1 MARIAYLDCFSGV
14 SGDMILGAM
23 LDAGL
28 DPAALRAELAKL
40 PLSGHSL
47 EARRVKRAGLAA
59 TQAVVSVGDEQP
71 ARTIADILAIIDAS
85 SLPAADK
92 ERGSAIFRRLA
103 EAEAAVHG
111 EPAGQVRLHEVG
123 AADAL
128 VDVMGAVAG
137 LRLLEVDALFASP
150 LPLASGEVASH
161 HGAIP
166 LPAPATLELLARAR
180 APVRPAVGSEELVT
194 PTGAA
199 IVTTLAAFG
208 LPEMTLEQ
216 VGYGAGSR
224 DPEGRANVLRLW
236 LGQAEQPGGT
246 KPAVLLET
254 NIDDMTGESLA
265 YAVERLL
272 AAGALDAWLTPVQ
285 MKKGRPGVVVS
296 AICRQEQEAAL
307 AHVLLRETSTL
318 GVRVRRLH
326 RWEAPRQEMEFV
338 SSIGPAAVKVKRLPG
353 EQPQVVP
360 EYEACARLARERG
373 VPLAEVYRIVQA
385 EATERLAGRGD

>member
-40 PLSGHSL
+40 PLSGYSL
-47 EARRVKRAGLAA
+47 EVRRVRRAGLAA
-59 TQAVVSVGDEQP
+59 TQAVVSVSDGQP
-71 ARTIADILAIIDAS
+71 ARTIADILALIDAS
-85 SLPAADK
+85 SLPDADK
-92 ERGSAIFRRLA
+92 ERGAAVFRRLA

-111 EPAGQVRLHEVG
+111 EPANQVRLHEVG

-128 VDVMGAVAG
+128 VDVMGALAG
-137 LRLLEVDALFASP
+137 LRLLGVDALFASP
-150 LPLASGEVASH
+150 LPLASGEVASQ

-180 APVRPAVGSEELVT
+180 APVRPAAGSEELVT

-199 IVTTLAAFG
+199 IVTALAAFE
-208 LPEMTLEQ
+208 LPEMTLER

-236 LGQAEQPGGT
+236 LGQAEQPDGT
-246 KPAVLLET
+246 QAAVLLET
-254 NIDDMTGESLA
+254 NIDDMTGECLA
-265 YAVERLL
+265 YAVESLL

-285 MKKGRPGVVVS
+285 MKKGRPGVIVS
-296 AICRQEQEAAL
+296 AICREEQEAAL

-326 RWEAPRQEMEFV
+326 RWEAPREVIEFV
-338 SSIGPAAVKVKRLPG
+338 SSLGPAAVKVKRLPG
-353 EQPQVVP
+353 EEPQVVP
-360 EYEACARLARERG
+360 EYEACARLARDLG
-373 VPLAEVYRIVQA
+373 IPLTQVYGILQA
-385 EATERLAGRGD
+385 EAAARLAARGG